1 MTGHLHHAKYVNGT
15 EAVGSWHGQT
25 LDRTISTKAHF
36 ACTPLELSL
45 SSPNKRCSL
54 GSRALGRLQ
63 DGGRNR
69 MGQWPKKRLD
79 VAVNTPFAS
88 GFSSMASHMSCQINA
103 AAISRFV
110 PLDYGAQRS
119 LRALGVLSSP
129 AGRPVAFK
137 TGGRTHISITIESRS
152 HRNFA
157 PKYDQGPSG

>member
-1 MTGHLHHAKYVNGT
+1 MHHAKYVNGT
-15 EAVGSWHGQT
+15 EAAGSWHGQT

-36 ACTPLELSL
+36 ACNPLELSL

-63 DGGRNR
+63 DGGCNR
-69 MGQWPKKRLD
+69 MGQWHTRWTKKQLD

-103 AAISRFV
+103 AGLTIPISRFV

-119 LRALGVLSSP
+119 LRALGVPSSP

-137 TGGRTHISITIESRS
+137 TGGGQKHIGITIESRS
-152 HRNFA
+152 H
-157 PKYDQGPSG
+157 